1 MERLKEIKRGAEAVI
16 YEGYFAGIH
25 SIFKKRIRK
34 SYRNP
39 ELDYEINSNRTKLEA
54 RLIYTSLINGVN
66 VPALLLVDPIEF
78 LIVMEYIEGVTV
90 KDYLLSYSGSEENLK
105 LVGKQMGEILGR
117 LHKLGI
123 AHGDP
128 TTNNMILTNENEMFI
143 IDFGLAKKTEGE
155 EDLAVDVH
163 VFLRSLE
170 STHNKY
176 QKVLFEGFLEGY
188 KKFVDANKILEKVK
202 EIRMRGRYVEERRR
216 GNK

>member
-1 MERLKEIKRGAEAVI
+1 MEGLKEIKRGAEAVI

-34 SYRNP
+34 KYRNP

-66 VPALLLVDPIEF
+66 VPALLLVDPTEF
-78 LIVMEYIEGVTV
+78 LIIMEYIEGVTV
-90 KDYLLSYSGSEENLK
+90 KDYLLSYNVSEEKLR
-105 LVGKQMGEILGR
+105 LVGNQMGEILGK

-128 TTNNMILTNENEMFI
+128 TTNNMILTNENELFI
-143 IDFGLAKKTEGE
+143 IDFGLAKKAEGV

-176 QKVLFEGFLEGY
+176 QRVLFEGFLEGY
-188 KKFVDANKILEKVK
+188 KKFIDANKILEKVK
-202 EIRMRGRYVEERRR
+202 EIRMRGRYVEERRKGR
-216 GNK
+216 

>member
-1 MERLKEIKRGAEAVI
+1 MEGLKEIKRGAEAVI

-34 SYRNP
+34 KYRNP
-39 ELDYEINSNRTKLEA
+39 ELDYEINSSRTKLEA

-66 VPALLLVDPIEF
+66 VPALLLVDPTEF

-105 LVGKQMGEILGR
+105 FIGKQMGEILGK

-143 IDFGLAKKTEGE
+143 IDFGLAKKAERD
-155 EDLAVDVH
+155 EDLAIDVH

-170 STHNKY
+170 STHSKY

-188 KKFVDANKILEKVK
+188 KEFVDVNKILEKVK
-202 EIRMRGRYVEERRR
+202 EIRMRGRYVEERRK
-216 GNK
+216 GSK